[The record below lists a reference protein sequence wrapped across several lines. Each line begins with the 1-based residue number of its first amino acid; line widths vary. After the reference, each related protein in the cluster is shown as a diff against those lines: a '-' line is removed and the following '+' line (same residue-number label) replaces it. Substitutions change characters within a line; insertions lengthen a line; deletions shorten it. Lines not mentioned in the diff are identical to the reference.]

1 MEIISVNEARAQF
14 SDLMAKVAY
23 GGQRIIVTRRG
34 RPLMAWISIEELHQ
48 LEARKFDAQQRR
60 EMRSAALSTAAAV
73 REQILRERNGIPLP
87 NSAEVLDL
95 LREER
100 TDELSGVR

>member
-23 GGQRIIVTRRG
+23 GGQRIIVARRG
-34 RPLMAWISIEELHQ
+34 RPLMAWISIEELHH
-48 LEARKFDAQQRR
+48 LEAVKSDIQQRR
-60 EMRSAALSTAAAV
+60 ETRLAALSTTAAV

-87 NSAEVLDL
+87 RSAEVVDQ
-95 LREER
+95 LREDR